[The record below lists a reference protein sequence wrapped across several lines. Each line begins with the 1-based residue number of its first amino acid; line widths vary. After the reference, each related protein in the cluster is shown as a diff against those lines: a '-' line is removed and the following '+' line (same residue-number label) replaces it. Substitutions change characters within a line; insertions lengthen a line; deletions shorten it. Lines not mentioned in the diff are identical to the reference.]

1 MPNTILIACVK
12 GVNKLRKAPWI
23 TRAQQST
30 GSHTSTIELAH
41 LWVQPLFIRTV
52 VQKLSAGLSTIKYR
66 LPPLMNTFFT
76 QFPQRLL
83 LQPLKEN

>member
-1 MPNTILIACVK
+1 MPNPLQIACVK
-12 GVNKLRKAPWI
+12 PAHNLRKAIGI
-23 TRAQQST
+23 TSAQQST
-30 GSHTSTIELAH
+30 GIYTSLVKYCA
-41 LWVQPLFIRTV
+41 LWVQPQLIRTFM
-52 VQKLSAGLSTIKYR
+52 QKLSAALSTPIYR